1 MNVFSADNV
10 SKTYSERWLFK
21 EISFGL
27 NQGDKVALVGVNGAG
42 KSTLLKIIAGLV
54 ESDSGQIKIN
64 KDIKYAYLPQEPNFE
79 GEVTIEQVILQED
92 NEVAKTAK
100 AYERAILDPDVDA
113 DVMQDLL
120 NKMDQYNAWEYETN
134 VAQILGKLGLSDLS
148 VKCNTLSG
156 GQKKRVA
163 LAKLL
168 LSNPDFII
176 LDEPTNHLDLDAIE
190 WLENR
195 LNGHN
200 TTLMMITHDRYFLD
214 NVANEVFELNDG
226 KLYRHK
232 GNYAYFLE
240 KKAERE
246 LSNQASIDKAK
257 NLLTK
262 ELEWMRRMPKAR
274 GTKAKYRIDAFY
286 EIKDKASQD
295 TSKDDVEI
303 NIGASRL
310 GNKIIE
316 LKNVN
321 KAYNGRP
328 FIKDFTYTFKKFEK
342 LGIVGKNG
350 VGKSTFL
357 NILTGK
363 EKADSGEIDL
373 GTTLNIGYY
382 TQHSDAL
389 NLDNRIIDEVRE
401 IAEYVTLGNGDTVSV
416 SKLLEMFLFPP
427 AVQYTPIHKLSGGE
441 KRRLLLLKVL
451 VKSPNFLIL
460 DEPTNDLDIDTLNV
474 LEQFLESFSGCL
486 ILVSHD
492 RYFMD
497 KLVDQLFIFEGDGYI
512 KPYNGNYSDYRNEV
526 DEKDSKQNSKKS
538 ATKDTQTA
546 PVVLEASKAEKKK
559 LSFKEQKELDTLE
572 AEMAK
577 LELEKKKFE
586 ELLNTNTASH
596 QDLINWAESI
606 GKINTQIDDKT
617 LRWME
622 LSE

>member
-1 MNVFSADNV
+1 MNVISAENL

-27 NQGDKVALVGVNGAG
+27 NQGDKVALVGANGAG

-54 ESDSGQIKIN
+54 ATDSGQVKIN

-79 GEVTIEQVILQED
+79 GDVTIEQVILQED
-92 NEVAKTAK
+92 NVVAETVK
-100 AYERAILDPDVDA
+100 AYERAILDPNIDA

-120 NKMDQYNAWEYETN
+120 NKMDQYDAWEYETN
-134 VAQILGKLGLSDLS
+134 VSQILGKLGLNDLT
-148 VKCNTLSG
+148 VKCASLSG

-168 LSNPDFII
+168 LSSPDLII

-195 LNGHN
+195 LNAHN
-200 TTLMMITHDRYFLD
+200 VTLIMITHDRYFLD
-214 NVANEVFELNDG
+214 NVANEIFELNAG

-232 GNYAYFLE
+232 GKYAYFLE

-246 LSNQASIDKAK
+246 LMTQATIDKAK
-257 NLLTK
+257 NLLVK

-274 GTKAKYRIDAFY
+274 GTKAKYRIDAFHDL
-286 EIKDKASQD
+286 KDVATQD
-295 TSKDDVEI
+295 NSTDEVEI
-303 NIGASRL
+303 NISASRL

-316 LKNVN
+316 LKKIN
-321 KAYNGRP
+321 KSYNDQP
-328 FIKDFTYTFKKFEK
+328 FIKDFTYTFKKFER

-363 EKADSGEIDL
+363 IKPDDGEIDI

-382 TQHSDAL
+382 TQHSEAL

-427 AVQYTPIHKLSGGE
+427 AMQYTPINKLSGGE

-474 LEQFLESFSGCL
+474 LEQFLETFSGCL

-497 KLVDQLFIFEGDGYI
+497 KLVDQLFIFEGDGFI
-512 KPYNGNYSDYRNEV
+512 RPYNGNYSDYRNEIAER
-526 DEKDSKQNSKKS
+526 EKLAESQKKAPKVEAAI
-538 ATKDTQTA
+538 ATPT
-546 PVVLEASKAEKKK
+546 PEKKK
-559 LSFKEQKELDTLE
+559 LSFKEQKELDDLEVTLAKLE
-572 AEMAK
+572 AEKKDFENKLNSPSAK
-577 LELEKKKFE
+577 PQELV
-586 ELLNTNTASH
+586 
-596 QDLINWAESI
+596 DWAKQI
-606 GKINTQIDDKT
+606 AKITENIDEKT
-617 LRWME
+617 LRWLE

>member
-1 MNVFSADNV
+1 MNVLSAENI
-10 SKTYSERWLFK
+10 SKAYSERWLFK
-21 EISFGL
+21 DISFGL

-42 KSTLLKIIAGLV
+42 KSTLLKIAAGLV
-54 ESDSGQIKIN
+54 DSDSGQLKIN
-64 KDIKYAYLPQEPNFE
+64 KDIKFAYLPQEPNFE
-79 GEVTIEQVILQED
+79 GDVTIEQVILQED
-92 NEVAKTAK
+92 NEVAKIAK
-100 AYERAILDPDVDA
+100 AYERAILDPDIDA

-120 NKMDQYNAWEYETN
+120 NKMDQYDAWEYEAN
-134 VAQILGKLGLSDLS
+134 VMQILGKLGLTDLTI
-148 VKCNTLSG
+148 KCNALSG

-195 LNGHN
+195 LNAHN
-200 TTLMMITHDRYFLD
+200 VTLIMITHDRYFLD
-214 NVANEVFELNDG
+214 NVANEVFELNNG

-240 KKAERE
+240 KKADRE
-246 LSNQASIDKAK
+246 MMTQASVDKAK
-257 NLLTK
+257 NLLVK

-274 GTKAKYRIDAFY
+274 GTKAKYRIDAY
-286 EIKDKASQD
+286 HDLKDKASLD

-303 NIGASRL
+303 NITTSRL

-316 LKNVN
+316 LRDIN
-321 KAYNGRP
+321 KSYSGRP
-328 FIKDFTYTFKKFEK
+328 FIKDFTYTFKKFER

-363 EKADSGEIDL
+363 EKADSGDL
-373 GTTLNIGYY
+373 DVGTTLNIGYY
-382 TQHSDAL
+382 TQHSDTL
-389 NLDNRIIDEVRE
+389 NLDNRIIDEVRD
-401 IAEYVTLGNGDTVSV
+401 IAEYVVLGNGDTVSV

-427 AVQYTPIHKLSGGE
+427 AMQYTPINKLSGGE

-474 LEQFLESFSGCL
+474 LEQFLENFGGCL

-497 KLVDQLFIFEGDGYI
+497 KLVEQLFIFEGDGYI
-512 KPYNGNYSDYRNEV
+512 RPYNGNYSDYRNEIA
-526 DEKDSKQNSKKS
+526 DRDREAEAQKK
-538 ATKDTQTA
+538 A
-546 PVVLEASKAEKKK
+546 PKIETPVAPAPIVEKKK
-559 LSFKEQKELDTLE
+559 LSYKEQKELETLE
-572 AEMAK
+572 TEMAK
-577 LELEKKKFE
+577 LELDKKGFE
-586 ELLNTNTASH
+586 EKLNAGSGSH
-596 QDLINWAESI
+596 QDLITWAESI
-606 GKINTQIDDKT
+606 AKINTSIDEKT
-617 LRWME
+617 LRWLE

>member
-1 MNVFSADNV
+1 MNIISAENL
-10 SKTYSERWLFK
+10 SKSYSEKWLFK
-21 EISFGL
+21 DISFGL
-27 NQGDKVALVGVNGAG
+27 NQGDKVALVGANGAG
-42 KSTLLKIIAGLV
+42 KSTLLKIIADLV
-54 ESDSGQIKIN
+54 QPDGGQVKIN
-64 KDIKYAYLPQEPNFE
+64 KDITYAYLPQEPNFE
-79 GEVTIEQVILQED
+79 GDVTIEQVILQED
-92 NEVAKTAK
+92 NVVSQTVK

-113 DVMQDLL
+113 DLMQDLL
-120 NKMDQYNAWEYETN
+120 NKMDQYDAWEYESN
-134 VAQILGKLGLSDLS
+134 VAQILGKLGLNDLTI
-148 VKCNTLSG
+148 KCSSLSG

-168 LSNPDFII
+168 LSSPDLII

-190 WLENR
+190 WLENK
-195 LNGHN
+195 LNSHN
-200 TTLMMITHDRYFLD
+200 VTLIMITHDRYFLD
-214 NVANEVFELNDG
+214 NVSNEVFELNAG

-240 KKAERE
+240 KKADRE
-246 LSNQASIDKAK
+246 VMTQATIDKAK
-257 NLLTK
+257 NLLVK

-274 GTKAKYRIDAFY
+274 GTKAKYRIDAFHDL
-286 EIKDKASQD
+286 KDVATQD
-295 TSKDDVEI
+295 TSKDEVEI

-316 LKNVN
+316 LKKVN
-321 KAYNGRP
+321 KSYDGKP

-363 EKADSGEIDL
+363 TQPDSGEIDL

-427 AVQYTPIHKLSGGE
+427 AMQYTPIHKLSGGE

-474 LEQFLESFSGCL
+474 LEQFLESFGGCL

-497 KLVDQLFIFEGDGYI
+497 KLVEQLFIFEGDGFI
-512 KPYNGNYSDYRNEV
+512 RPYNGNYSDYRNEIAEL
-526 DEKDSKQNSKKS
+526 EKQAENQKK
-538 ATKDTQTA
+538 APKVEAVVAA
-546 PVVLEASKAEKKK
+546 PVVEKKK
-559 LSFKEQKELDTLE
+559 LSFKEQKELQDLE
-572 AEMAK
+572 ADMAQMEAQKKELEAK
-577 LELEKKKFE
+577 LNSSTAKPQELV
-586 ELLNTNTASH
+586 
-596 QDLINWAESI
+596 DWAEQI
-606 GKINTQIDDKT
+606 ARLTEKIEDKT
-617 LRWME
+617 LRWLE

>member
-1 MNVFSADNV
+1 MNIISAENL
-10 SKTYSERWLFK
+10 SKSYSERWLFK
-21 EISFGL
+21 DISFGL
-27 NQGDKVALVGVNGAG
+27 NQGDKVALVGANGAG

-54 ESDSGQIKIN
+54 QSDGGQVKIN
-64 KDIKYAYLPQEPNFE
+64 KDITYAYLPQEPNFE
-79 GEVTIEQVILQED
+79 GDVTIEQVILQED
-92 NEVAKTAK
+92 NVVSQTVK

-113 DVMQDLL
+113 DLMQDLL
-120 NKMDQYNAWEYETN
+120 NKMDQYDAWEYESN
-134 VAQILGKLGLSDLS
+134 VAQILGKLGLNDLT
-148 VKCNTLSG
+148 VKCSSLSG

-168 LSNPDFII
+168 LSSPDLII

-190 WLENR
+190 WLENK
-195 LNGHN
+195 LNSHN
-200 TTLMMITHDRYFLD
+200 VTLIMITHDRYFLD
-214 NVANEVFELNDG
+214 NVSNEVFELNAG

-246 LSNQASIDKAK
+246 VMTQATIDKAK
-257 NLLTK
+257 NLLVK

-274 GTKAKYRIDAFY
+274 GTKAKYRIDAFHDLK
-286 EIKDKASQD
+286 EVATQD

-316 LKNVN
+316 LKKIN
-321 KAYNGRP
+321 KSYNGKP

-363 EKADSGEIDL
+363 TKADSGEIDL

-427 AVQYTPIHKLSGGE
+427 AMQYTPIHKLSGGE

-474 LEQFLESFSGCL
+474 LEQFLESFGGCL

-497 KLVDQLFIFEGDGYI
+497 KLVEQLFIFEGDGI
-512 KPYNGNYSDYRNEV
+512 IRPYNGNYSDYRNELAEL
-526 DEKDSKQNSKKS
+526 EKQAENLKK
-538 ATKDTQTA
+538 APKAEAAAVA
-546 PVVLEASKAEKKK
+546 PVVEKKK
-559 LSFKEQKELDTLE
+559 LSFKEQKELQDLE
-572 AEMAK
+572 ADMAQMEVQKKELEAK
-577 LELEKKKFE
+577 LNSSTAKPQELV
-586 ELLNTNTASH
+586 
-596 QDLINWAESI
+596 DWAEQI
-606 GKINTQIDDKT
+606 ARLNEKIEDKT
-617 LRWME
+617 LRWLE

>member
-1 MNVFSADNV
+1 MNVISAENL

-27 NQGDKVALVGVNGAG
+27 NQGDKVALVGANGAG

-54 ESDSGQIKIN
+54 ATDSGQVKIN

-79 GEVTIEQVILQED
+79 GDVTIEQVILQED
-92 NEVAKTAK
+92 NVVAETVK
-100 AYERAILDPDVDA
+100 AYERAILDPNIDA

-120 NKMDQYNAWEYETN
+120 NKMDQYDAWEYETN
-134 VAQILGKLGLSDLS
+134 VSQILGKLGLNDLT
-148 VKCNTLSG
+148 VKCASLSG

-168 LSNPDFII
+168 LSSPDLII

-195 LNGHN
+195 LNAHN
-200 TTLMMITHDRYFLD
+200 VTLIMITHDRYFLD
-214 NVANEVFELNDG
+214 NVANEIFELNAG
-226 KLYRHK
+226 KLHRHK
-232 GNYAYFLE
+232 GKYAYFLE

-246 LSNQASIDKAK
+246 LMTQATIDKAK
-257 NLLTK
+257 NLLVK

-274 GTKAKYRIDAFY
+274 GTKAKYRIDAFHDL
-286 EIKDKASQD
+286 KDVATQD
-295 TSKDDVEI
+295 NSTDEVEI
-303 NIGASRL
+303 NISASRL

-316 LKNVN
+316 LKKIN
-321 KAYNGRP
+321 KSYNGQP
-328 FIKDFTYTFKKFEK
+328 FIKDFTYTFKKFER

-363 EKADSGEIDL
+363 VKADDGEIDI

-382 TQHSDAL
+382 TQHSEAL

-427 AVQYTPIHKLSGGE
+427 AMQYTPINKLSGGE

-451 VKSPNFLIL
+451 VRSPNFLIL

-474 LEQFLESFSGCL
+474 LEQFLETFSGCL

-497 KLVDQLFIFEGDGYI
+497 KLVDQLFIFEGDGFI
-512 KPYNGNYSDYRNEV
+512 RPYNGNYSDYRNEV
-526 DEKDSKQNSKKS
+526 AEREKLAENQKKTPKVEV
-538 ATKDTQTA
+538 AVA
-546 PVVLEASKAEKKK
+546 PPAPEKKK
-559 LSFKEQKELDTLE
+559 LSFKEQKELDDLETTL
-572 AEMAK
+572 AK
-577 LELEKKKFE
+577 LETEKKDFE
-586 ELLNTNTASH
+586 NKLNSPSAKPQELV
-596 QDLINWAESI
+596 DWAKQI
-606 GKINTQIDDKT
+606 AKITEQIDEKT
-617 LRWME
+617 LRWLE

>member
-1 MNVFSADNV
+1 MNVISAENL

-27 NQGDKVALVGVNGAG
+27 NQGNKVALVGANGAG

-54 ESDSGQIKIN
+54 ATDSGQVKIN

-79 GEVTIEQVILQED
+79 GDVTIEQVILQED
-92 NEVAKTAK
+92 NVVAETVK
-100 AYERAILDPDVDA
+100 AYERAILDPNIDA

-120 NKMDQYNAWEYETN
+120 NKMDQYDAWEYETN
-134 VAQILGKLGLSDLS
+134 VSQILGKLGLNDLT
-148 VKCNTLSG
+148 VKCASLSG

-168 LSNPDFII
+168 LSSPDLII

-195 LNGHN
+195 LNAHN
-200 TTLMMITHDRYFLD
+200 VTLIMITHDRYFLD
-214 NVANEVFELNDG
+214 NVANEIFELNAG
-226 KLYRHK
+226 KLHRHK
-232 GNYAYFLE
+232 GKYAYFLE

-246 LSNQASIDKAK
+246 LMTQATIDKAK
-257 NLLTK
+257 NLLVK

-274 GTKAKYRIDAFY
+274 GTKAKYRIDAFHDL
-286 EIKDKASQD
+286 KDVATQD
-295 TSKDDVEI
+295 NSTDEVEI
-303 NIGASRL
+303 NISASRL

-316 LKNVN
+316 LKKIN
-321 KAYNGRP
+321 KSYNGQP
-328 FIKDFTYTFKKFEK
+328 FIKDFTYTFKKFER

-363 EKADSGEIDL
+363 VKADDGEIDI

-382 TQHSDAL
+382 TQHSEAL

-427 AVQYTPIHKLSGGE
+427 AMQYTPINKLSGGE

-451 VKSPNFLIL
+451 VRSPNFLIL

-474 LEQFLESFSGCL
+474 LEQFLETFSGCL

-497 KLVDQLFIFEGDGYI
+497 KLVDQLFIFEGDGFI
-512 KPYNGNYSDYRNEV
+512 RPYNGNYSDYRNEV
-526 DEKDSKQNSKKS
+526 AEREKLVENQKK
-538 ATKDTQTA
+538 A
-546 PVVLEASKAEKKK
+546 PKVEVAVAPPAPEKKK
-559 LSFKEQKELDTLE
+559 LSFKEQKELDDLETTL
-572 AEMAK
+572 AK
-577 LELEKKKFE
+577 LETEKKDFE
-586 ELLNTNTASH
+586 NKLNSPSAKPQELV
-596 QDLINWAESI
+596 DWAKQI
-606 GKINTQIDDKT
+606 AKITEQIDEKT
-617 LRWME
+617 LRWLE

>member
-1 MNVFSADNV
+1 MNIISAENL
-10 SKTYSERWLFK
+10 SKSYSEKWLFK
-21 EISFGL
+21 DISFGL
-27 NQGDKVALVGVNGAG
+27 NQGDKVALVGANGAG
-42 KSTLLKIIAGLV
+42 KSTLLKIIADLV
-54 ESDSGQIKIN
+54 QPDGGQVKIN
-64 KDIKYAYLPQEPNFE
+64 KDITYAYLPQEPNFE
-79 GEVTIEQVILQED
+79 GDVTIEQVILQED
-92 NEVAKTAK
+92 NVVSQTVK

-113 DVMQDLL
+113 DLMQDLL
-120 NKMDQYNAWEYETN
+120 NKMDQYDAWEYESN
-134 VAQILGKLGLSDLS
+134 VAQILGKLGLNDLTI
-148 VKCNTLSG
+148 KCSSLSG

-168 LSNPDFII
+168 LSSPDLII

-190 WLENR
+190 WLENK
-195 LNGHN
+195 LNSHN
-200 TTLMMITHDRYFLD
+200 VTLIMITHDRYFLD
-214 NVANEVFELNDG
+214 NVSNEVFELNAG

-240 KKAERE
+240 KKADRE
-246 LSNQASIDKAK
+246 VMTQATIDKAK
-257 NLLTK
+257 NLLVK

-274 GTKAKYRIDAFY
+274 GTKAKYRIDAFHDL
-286 EIKDKASQD
+286 KDVATQD
-295 TSKDDVEI
+295 TSKDEVEI

-316 LKNVN
+316 LKKVN
-321 KAYNGRP
+321 KSYDGKP

-363 EKADSGEIDL
+363 TQPDSGEIDL

-427 AVQYTPIHKLSGGE
+427 AMQYTPIHKLSGGE

-474 LEQFLESFSGCL
+474 LEQFLESFGGCL

-497 KLVDQLFIFEGDGYI
+497 KLVEQLFIFEGDGFI
-512 KPYNGNYSDYRNEV
+512 RPYNGNYSDYRNEIAEL
-526 DEKDSKQNSKKS
+526 EKQAENQKK
-538 ATKDTQTA
+538 APKVEAIVAA
-546 PVVLEASKAEKKK
+546 PVVEKKK
-559 LSFKEQKELDTLE
+559 LSFKEQKELQDLE
-572 AEMAK
+572 ADMAQMEAQKKELEAK
-577 LELEKKKFE
+577 LNSSTAKPQELV
-586 ELLNTNTASH
+586 
-596 QDLINWAESI
+596 DWAEQI
-606 GKINTQIDDKT
+606 ARLTEKIEDKT
-617 LRWME
+617 LRWLE

>member
-1 MNVFSADNV
+1 MNVLSAENI
-10 SKTYSERWLFK
+10 SKAYSERWLFK
-21 EISFGL
+21 DISFGL

-42 KSTLLKIIAGLV
+42 KSTLLKIVAGLV
-54 ESDSGQIKIN
+54 ESDGGQLKIN

-79 GEVTIEQVILQED
+79 GDVTIEQVILQED
-92 NEVAKTAK
+92 NEVAKIAK
-100 AYERAILDPDVDA
+100 AYERAILDPDIDA

-120 NKMDQYNAWEYETN
+120 NKMDQYDAWEYETN
-134 VAQILGKLGLSDLS
+134 VMQILGKLGLTDLTL
-148 VKCNTLSG
+148 KCNALSG

-195 LNGHN
+195 LNAHN
-200 TTLMMITHDRYFLD
+200 VTLIMITHDRYFLD
-214 NVANEVFELNDG
+214 NVANEVFELNNG

-246 LSNQASIDKAK
+246 MMTQASIDKAK
-257 NLLTK
+257 NLLVK

-274 GTKAKYRIDAFY
+274 GTKAKYRIDAFHDLK
-286 EIKDKASQD
+286 EKASLD

-303 NIGASRL
+303 NITTSRL

-316 LKNVN
+316 LKNIN
-321 KAYNGRP
+321 KSYSGRP
-328 FIKDFTYTFKKFEK
+328 FIKDFTYTFKKFER

-363 EKADSGEIDL
+363 EKADSGDIDV

-382 TQHSDAL
+382 TQHSDSL
-389 NLDNRIIDEVRE
+389 NLENRIIDEVRE
-401 IAEYVTLGNGDTVSV
+401 IADYVTLGNGDTVSV

-427 AVQYTPIHKLSGGE
+427 AMQYTPINKLSGGE

-474 LEQFLESFSGCL
+474 LEQFLENFGGCL

-497 KLVDQLFIFEGDGYI
+497 KLVEQLFIFEGDGYI
-512 KPYNGNYSDYRNEV
+512 RPYNGNYSDYRNELN
-526 DEKDSKQNSKKS
+526 ERERETENQKKAPKIEVS
-538 ATKDTQTA
+538 VTVA
-546 PVVLEASKAEKKK
+546 PVVEKKK
-559 LSFKEQKELDTLE
+559 LSYKEQKELETLE
-572 AEMAK
+572 SEMAK
-577 LELEKKKFE
+577 LELDKKVFE
-586 ELLNTNTASH
+586 EKLNSGGGSH
-596 QDLINWAESI
+596 QDLIAWAENI
-606 GKINTQIDDKT
+606 AKINSSIDEKT
-617 LRWME
+617 LRWLE